1 MASQPRKTSEFV
13 LSSVKKPTT
22 RLSRIAQPLKRS
34 SIHDKANNGP
44 PSSAARKSRTGSA
57 TPMRTPTRVSTA
69 RTPLRSSSND
79 RNTMV
84 PMTAE
89 KEKPPMEDKVW
100 FHARHQRILDELVN
114 VDGISNDFIQK
125 GNLKSMTSKQFIIIL
140 GHLLKPVMRNIQL
153 DGTNYVDI
161 VFNVLQQL
169 DYPYTINKSSLKTP
183 NAPHC
188 INNIIVLLGWLSDF
202 KLNEAEME
210 ACVEYKSSEELTS
223 TEFATMFMEK
233 GAEGFALWN
242 NNQEEEFEE
251 INEQLRQTY
260 IHKNI
265 GTGLDLDNGIQK
277 LKYDISIL
285 EKEKAP
291 LSLLMEHTDLNEE
304 SKRLKTRIDKS
315 RNCCKDISGKID
327 AVRQELE
334 SKISIERNVMKELK
348 DLKSKLTNQQIT
360 VDQKNTLLMELSQLK
375 SILGNKK
382 QIVIDFN
389 DTTSD
394 NEILLSR
401 LIQKKF
407 TSIDRL
413 NNLVHK
419 LSSDLN
425 CAGMNSNGGKFR
437 PEEYEIQATENGD
450 ASALD
455 KQLDQLS
462 DVLKGLASNFT
473 KNNNALRVEITR
485 LESTRNHLKSE
496 LEIKNAELENN
507 RSKLEEITAE
517 ESVYEIELKDYVRNM
532 EVEYRE
538 NEEKLMNIK
547 LEIVKKTS
555 TIAQLNDEAAK
566 IKSKNEAFGLK
577 SVNKCRELLEAKKQF
592 HCEQTRV
599 IRECERIFDEWE
611 MEDKLIE
618 MKKAAK

>member
-1 MASQPRKTSEFV
+1 MNYCF
-13 LSSVKKPTT
+13 

-34 SIHDKANNGP
+34 SIHDKLNNGP

-57 TPMRTPTRVSTA
+57 TPMRTPTRVSSA

-89 KEKPPMEDKVW
+89 KDKPPMEDKVW

-202 KLNEAEME
+202 KLNDAEME

-223 TEFATMFMEK
+223 PEFATMFMEK

-242 NNQEEEFEE
+242 NNQEEDFEE

-265 GTGLDLDNGIQK
+265 GSGLDLDSGIQK
-277 LKYDISIL
+277 LKYDISTL
-285 EKEKAP
+285 EQQKAP
-291 LSLLMEHTDLNEE
+291 MSLVMEHTDLSDE

-315 RNCCKDISGKID
+315 KNCCKDISGKID

-334 SKISIERNVMKELK
+334 SKIATERNVTKELK
-348 DLKSKLTNQQIT
+348 DLKSKLTRQQIT

-425 CAGMNSNGGKFR
+425 CAGMNLNGVKFR
-437 PEEYEIQATENGD
+437 PEDYEIQATENGD
-450 ASALD
+450 ALD
-455 KQLDQLS
+455 LDEQLDRLG
-462 DVLKGLASNFT
+462 DVLKGLAENFT
-473 KNNNALRVEITR
+473 KNNNALRVDIQK
-485 LESTRNHLKSE
+485 LEANRNHLKTE
-496 LEIKNAELENN
+496 LEAKNAEIESI
-507 RSKLEEITAE
+507 RAKLEQITSE
-517 ESVYEIELKDYVRNM
+517 EEENENALKDYVRNM
-532 EVEYRE
+532 EVENRE
-538 NEEKLMNIK
+538 NEEKLINLK

-555 TIAQLNDEAAK
+555 IISQLTEEASQ
-566 IKSKNEAFGLK
+566 IKAKNEAFGLK
-577 SVNKCRELLEAKKQF
+577 SVTKCRELLDTKKQL
-592 HCEQTRV
+592 HNEQTRV
-599 IRECERIFDEWE
+599 IRECERIFEEWE

>member
-1 MASQPRKTSEFV
+1 M
-13 LSSVKKPTT
+13 
-22 RLSRIAQPLKRS
+22 KRS
-34 SIHDKANNGP
+34 SIHDKLNIGP

-57 TPMRTPTRVSTA
+57 TPMRTPTRVSSA

-79 RNTMV
+79 RHTMI

-140 GHLLKPVMRNIQL
+140 GHLLKPVMRSIQL

-202 KLNEAEME
+202 KLNDAEME
-210 ACVEYKSSEELTS
+210 ACVEYKSSEDLS
-223 TEFATMFMEK
+223 SPEFATMFMEK

-260 IHKNI
+260 IQKNI
-265 GTGLDLDNGIQK
+265 GTGLDIDSEIQK

-285 EKEKAP
+285 EKEKTP
-291 LSLLMEHTDLNEE
+291 MSLLMEHTDLNEE

-315 RNCCKDISGKID
+315 KNCCKDISGKID

-348 DLKSKLTNQQIT
+348 DLKTKLANQQIT
-360 VDQKNTLLMELSQLK
+360 VDQRNTLLMELSQLK

-425 CAGMNSNGGKFR
+425 CAGMNLNGDKFR
-437 PEEYEIQATENGD
+437 PEDYEIQATENGD
-450 ASALD
+450 ALALD
-455 KQLDQLS
+455 EQLDRLG
-462 DVLKGLASNFT
+462 DVLKVLADKFT
-473 KNNNALRVEITR
+473 KNNNALRVDITK
-485 LESTRNHLKSE
+485 LESTRIHLKTE
-496 LEIKNAELENN
+496 LETKNAEIQRNLA
-507 RSKLEEITAE
+507 KLEQITAE
-517 ESVYEIELKDYVRNM
+517 EKESENALKEYMRKIN
-532 EVEYRE
+532 VEKCE
-538 NEEKLMNIK
+538 NDEKLINIK

-555 TIAQLNDEAAK
+555 IVTQLKEETSQ
-566 IKSKNEAFGLK
+566 IRSKNEAFGLK
-577 SVNKCRELLEAKKQF
+577 SVTKCREMLEAKKQL
-592 HCEQTRV
+592 HN
-599 IRECERIFDEWE
+599 
-611 MEDKLIE
+611 
-618 MKKAAK
+618 

>member
-1 MASQPRKTSEFV
+1 MNLCF
-13 LSSVKKPTT
+13 
-22 RLSRIAQPLKRS
+22 RLSRIAQPVKRS
-34 SIHDKANNGP
+34 SIHDKLINGP
-44 PSSAARKSRTGSA
+44 PSSVARKSKTGSA
-57 TPMRTPTRVSTA
+57 TPMRTPTRVSSA

-114 VDGISNDFIQK
+114 VDGISNDFVQK

-140 GHLLKPVMRNIQL
+140 SHLLKPVMRSILL

-161 VFNVLQQL
+161 VFSVLQQL

-202 KLNEAEME
+202 KLNETEME
-210 ACVEYKSSEELTS
+210 ACVEYKTSEELS
-223 TEFATMFMEK
+223 SPEFSKMFMEK
-233 GAEGFALWN
+233 GAQGFALWN
-242 NNQEEEFEE
+242 NNQGEEFEE
-251 INEQLRQTY
+251 INEHLRQTY
-260 IHKNI
+260 IHENI
-265 GTGLDLDNGIQK
+265 GSGLDLDSGIQK
-277 LKYDISIL
+277 LKYEISTL

-291 LSLLMEHTDLNEE
+291 ISLLMEHTDLNEE
-304 SKRLKTRIDKS
+304 SKRLKARIDKS
-315 RNCCKDISGKID
+315 KNCCKDISGKID

-334 SKISIERNVMKELK
+334 SKISTERNVMKELK
-348 DLKSKLTNQQIT
+348 DLKTKLTRQQIT

-425 CAGMNSNGGKFR
+425 CAGMNSNDGKFR
-437 PEEYEIQATENGD
+437 PEDYEIQATGDGD
-450 ASALD
+450 ALALD
-455 KQLDQLS
+455 EQLDRLG
-462 DVLKGLASNFT
+462 DVLKELADNFT
-473 KNNNALRVEITR
+473 KHNNALRVEITK
-485 LESTRNHLKSE
+485 LESTRNHLKAE
-496 LEIKNAELENN
+496 LEIKNAEIESN
-507 RSKLEEITAE
+507 RTKLEHITAE
-517 ESVYEIELKDYVRNM
+517 EEVNENALKKYVRNM
-532 EVEYRE
+532 EVENRE
-538 NEEKLMNIK
+538 NEEKLINIK

-555 TIAQLNDEAAK
+555 VITQMTDEASQ
-566 IKSKNEAFGLK
+566 IKAKNEAFGLK
-577 SVNKCRELLEAKKQF
+577 SVTKCRELLEAKKQ
-592 HCEQTRV
+592 HHNEHTRV
-599 IRECERIFDEWE
+599 IRECERIFEEWE
-611 MEDKLIE
+611 MEDKLNE
-618 MKKAAK
+618 MKNATK

>member
-1 MASQPRKTSEFV
+1 MIFCF
-13 LSSVKKPTT
+13 

-34 SIHDKANNGP
+34 SIHDKLNIGP

-57 TPMRTPTRVSTA
+57 TPMRTPTRVSSA

-89 KEKPPMEDKVW
+89 KEKPPVEDKVW

-125 GNLKSMTSKQFIIIL
+125 GNLKSMTSKQFIMIL

-202 KLNEAEME
+202 KLNDAEME
-210 ACVEYKSSEELTS
+210 ASVEFKPSEELTS

-265 GTGLDLDNGIQK
+265 GTGLDLDSGTQK

-291 LSLLMEHTDLNEE
+291 LSLLMEYTDLHEE
-304 SKRLKTRIDKS
+304 SKRLKTKIDKS
-315 RNCCKDISGKID
+315 RSCCKDISGKID

-334 SKISIERNVMKELK
+334 SKFSTERNVIKELK
-348 DLKSKLTNQQIT
+348 DLKSNLSHQKIT

-425 CAGMNSNGGKFR
+425 CAGMNLNGEKFR
-437 PEEYEIQATENGD
+437 PENYEIQATENGD
-450 ASALD
+450 ALALD
-455 KQLDQLS
+455 EQLNQLS
-462 DVLKGLASNFT
+462 DVLKGLAANFT
-473 KNNNALRVEITR
+473 KNNSALIVEIQK
-485 LESTRNHLKSE
+485 LESTRNHLNSE
-496 LEIKNAELENN
+496 LANKNTEIQSN
-507 RSKLEEITAE
+507 RTKFEQITAKE
-517 ESVYEIELKDYVRNM
+517 KVYENELKDYVRTM
-532 EVEYRE
+532 EVKDRE
-538 NEEKLMNIK
+538 NEEKLINMK

-555 TIAQLNDEAAK
+555 AIVQLKEDATK
-566 IKSKNEAFGLK
+566 IKSNNEAFGLK
-577 SVNKCRELLEAKKQF
+577 SVIKCRELLDAKKQL
-592 HCEQTRV
+592 HNEQTRV
-599 IRECERIFDEWE
+599 NHECERIFDEWE

-618 MKKAAK
+618 MEKAAK